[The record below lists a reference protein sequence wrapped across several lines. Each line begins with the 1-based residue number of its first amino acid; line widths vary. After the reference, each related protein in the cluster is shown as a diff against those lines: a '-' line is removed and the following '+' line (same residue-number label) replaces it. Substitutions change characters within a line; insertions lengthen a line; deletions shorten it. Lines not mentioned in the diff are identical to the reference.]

1 ATADGVVIRPSHQP
15 LRPVELAIPGDFSSA
30 AFWMAAAALRPGW
43 SVIVGD
49 VGLNPTRTAFLALL
63 RSMGADVKV
72 EGPSGDIEPRGMV
85 TVTGQHLGA
94 TALAAADVAAAIDE
108 IPVLLVLATQ
118 AEGVTTIDGAGE
130 LRVKESDRIAAM
142 ADGLRHMGAV
152 IVERP
157 DGVSVKGS
165 TVLRGA
171 NVTIPHKESVLA
183 FLDDLDPLAAR
194 IGAVNT
200 ISRAGT
206 RLKGWNTDVEGFRH
220 ALAEMGGDY
229 DRVAIIGAGGAARAV
244 AAALQPAAEI
254 WVIARN
260 LDQARRLCRD
270 LEILRGGPVQVDQME
285 QTVARVQLVV
295 NATPADLPPP
305 AWLRADQ
312 RLFDLRSR
320 RSPEGR

>member
-1 ATADGVVIRPSHQP
+1 MNSVLLLGDPVSRSLSPVMQNAAFAALGIDCQYL
-15 LRPVELAIPGDFSSA
+15 LREVSAAELA
-30 AFWMAAAALRPGW
+30 
-43 SVIVGD
+43 
-49 VGLNPTRTAFLALL
+49 
-63 RSMGADVKV
+63 
-72 EGPSGDIEPRGMV
+72 
-85 TVTGQHLGA
+85 
-94 TALAAADVAAAIDE
+94 
-108 IPVLLVLATQ
+108 
-118 AEGVTTIDGAGE
+118 
-130 LRVKESDRIAAM
+130 AAM
-142 ADGLRHMGAV
+142 ADLRV
-152 IVERP
+152 DERI
-157 DGVSVKGS
+157 
-165 TVLRGA
+165 LGA

-200 ISRAGT
+200 ISREGT

-270 LEILRGGPVQVDQME
+270 LEITRGGPVEVDHME
-285 QTVARVQLVV
+285 QAVARAQLVV

-305 AWLRADQ
+305 AWRRGDQ

-320 RSPEGR
+320 RSPEGRAMLLHQGAASFEIWTGSKAPLDVMRAALDGASVPA